1 MDHIITKNVR
11 RPGEPG
17 TIKLQ
22 RIYGD
27 DLVCVRYK
35 YDYKKKKRY
44 KTIELLV
51 DEKDWEP
58 CSTDQ
63 YCYKRVYI
71 KIGSHEME
79 LQKNIKAAGAIW
91 NAEKKAW
98 KLAVQVVRD
107 MDIEDRIVIDIG

>member
-1 MDHIITKNVR
+1 MDHIITKNIR
-11 RPGEPG
+11 KPGEPE

-44 KTIELLV
+44 KTVELLV

-58 CSTDQ
+58 VKSDR
-63 YCYKRVYI
+63 YCHKRVYVQI
-71 KIGSHEME
+71 NRYEKI
-79 LQKNIKAAGAIW
+79 LQKKIKEAGGIW
-91 NAEKKAW
+91 SHKKRLW
-98 KLAVQVVRD
+98 KLPIQTVRD
-107 MDIEDRIVIDIG
+107 LNLEERIV